1 MKRGKSLSKMTAAMV
16 AAPLLPALLLMATRP
31 ALAEGASRR
40 AAMPA
45 GYEEVEGVAAVVG
58 DALIALSELRRAM
71 GSQMATQQLVPTDI
85 ERPRSQGALRLQVL
99 QSLIDNALV
108 LRAARELAVTVEE
121 REIDQQ
127 LAETKKRNLWSD
139 EEMDEAVRKLGFAG
153 LTPYRQ
159 HVRSEMVRLRMLQI
173 KLGSRLRIADDEIK
187 KVLEL
192 EHCGGNCEEEVQ
204 ARHIMLAVKADDSPA
219 VVNAKREKAW
229 MVHDLL
235 TSGKQSFD
243 QLAEKYNDD
252 RGAVDGNLG
261 WQRRWTLEPG
271 LGAKLWSL
279 SKGEISAVVQT
290 PFGFHV
296 LQVLDRRKA
305 EAKDKQLLEDF
316 VRHRL
321 QEDQLSRLYKAWIEE
336 LRRTTHIEVRI

>member
-1 MKRGKSLSKMTAAMV
+1 MTSKNLISIIYACTVMLLGTSVGPASGQTA
-16 AAPLLPALLLMATRP
+16 
-31 ALAEGASRR
+31 RR

-58 DALIALSELRRAM
+58 DTLIALSELRRAM

-85 ERPRSQGALRLQVL
+85 ERPRSQQALRLQVL

-121 REIDQQ
+121 RDIDQQ
-127 LAETKKRNLWSD
+127 IGETKKRNLWSD
-139 EEMDEAVRKLGFAG
+139 EEMEEAVRKLGFAG

-192 EHCGGNCEEEVQ
+192 EHCGGTCEEEVQ
-204 ARHIMLAVKADDSPA
+204 ARHIMVAVKPDDSPGA
-219 VVNAKREKAW
+219 VNAKREKAW
-229 MVHDLL
+229 MIHDLL
-235 TSGKQSFD
+235 AGGKQTFE

-252 RGAVDGNLG
+252 RGAVDGSLG

-271 LGAKLWSL
+271 LGAKMWSL
-279 SKGEISAVVQT
+279 HKGEISAVVQT
-290 PFGFHV
+290 PFGFHI
-296 LQVLDRRKA
+296 LQVMDRRKA
-305 EAKDKQLLEDF
+305 EAKDKQLLEDY

-321 QEDQLSRLYKAWIEE
+321 QEDQLSRLYKTWMEE
-336 LRRTTHIEVRI
+336 LRRTTHIEVRL